1 MQSIEDSKS
10 PQDTLA
16 STLLNEENGNH
27 VQGKKSSFSIATYE
41 KKFTYKLKHF
51 FNIRIQTFKDDAP
64 STRKRMTKTAEENTL
79 ISNNGE
85 NNDSSEG
92 PTAAKKM
99 SLSEPISPANEEAS
113 SEITTSGRP
122 KRSRR

>member
-1 MQSIEDSKS
+1 MYKVKRVHF
-10 PQDTLA
+10 
-16 STLLNEENGNH
+16 LLQH
-27 VQGKKSSFSIATYE
+27 MK

-51 FNIRIQTFKDDAP
+51 LNIRIQTFKDDAP

-113 SEITTSGRP
+113 SEITTGGRP